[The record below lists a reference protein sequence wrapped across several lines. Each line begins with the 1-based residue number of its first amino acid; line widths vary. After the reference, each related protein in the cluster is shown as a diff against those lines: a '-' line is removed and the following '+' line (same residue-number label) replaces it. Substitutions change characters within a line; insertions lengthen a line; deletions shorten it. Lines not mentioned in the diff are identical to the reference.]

1 MRQQSTSL
9 GRPSRGRATIAPDV
23 EEIARLHA
31 RFATTIHDHVLQSLS
46 ITLMQVELSRRLCQ
60 TGQQDDAVA
69 ELDTAVA
76 QLQVAADVLQ
86 QLMRDLS
93 ATSPVVAVP
102 A

>member
-9 GRPSRGRATIAPDV
+9 GRPSRGRATIASDV

-102 A
+102 V